1 MRTMTSRMTRTT
13 IALLAAA
20 LALQW
25 TGTSPAQTTQ
35 PATPSPQK
43 MTLRDLSEKSAIAF
57 EASDYATALPLL
69 KELAVRLRNEPAK
82 VAPVLEQIRV
92 CEANIASTVVIEGIN
107 APRVPH
113 VKPAD
118 GARYDVEL
126 QKLGNFAYDPDARV
140 IPDDVRALEGVKVRM
155 KGFMQLISESESI
168 TRFQLVPDRFACCF
182 GQPPQIQ
189 HTAMVVCPPGKSVR
203 YFPEEVWVEGMLKVG
218 EKSEE
223 GFVLAIFEITAT
235 SIRPVEN

>member
-1 MRTMTSRMTRTT
+1 MQAMTKRFSRTT
-13 IALLAAA
+13 IALLAVVM
-20 LALQW
+20 ALQW
-25 TGTSPAQTTQ
+25 TTGRSPAQATQ
-35 PATPSPQK
+35 PATPPQK
-43 MTLRDLSEKSAIAF
+43 LTLRDLSEQSAVAF
-57 EASDYATALPLL
+57 EAGDYATALPLL

-82 VAPVLEQIRV
+82 VAPILEQIRV
-92 CEANIASTVVIEGIN
+92 CEANVAQTIVIEGIN

-113 VKPAD
+113 ARPAD
-118 GARYDVEL
+118 GAKYEVEL
-126 QKLGNFAYDPDARV
+126 QKLGNFAYDPDARI
-140 IPDDVRALEGVKVRM
+140 IPDDVRGLEGATVRV
-155 KGFMQLISESESI
+155 KGFMQLISESETI

-203 YFPEEVWVEGMLKVG
+203 YFPEQVWVEGTLKVG

-235 SIRPVEN
+235 SIRPAEN